1 MVLGFSTS
9 ACFGSLRSPTFNQ
22 ACIVLQKS
30 GTSTGLL
37 PLMVKQISQEIQKLS
52 DENSNF
58 TIDGVDVNN
67 VRTVLNF
74 Y

>member
-1 MVLGFSTS
+1 M
-9 ACFGSLRSPTFNQ
+9 
-22 ACIVLQKS
+22 VLQKS
-30 GTSTGLL
+30 DTSTGLL
-37 PLMVKQISQEIQKLS
+37 PLTVKQISHATQKIS

>member
-1 MVLGFSTS
+1 M
-9 ACFGSLRSPTFNQ
+9 
-22 ACIVLQKS
+22 VLQKS

-37 PLMVKQISQEIQKLS
+37 PLTVKQISQATQKLS